1 MQGRPIPKKGFRRA
15 MIKLASPDSIL
26 ERSRGEVL
34 KPETINYRSYRPE
47 KDGLFCE
54 KIFGPVKDWECACGK
69 YKRIRYK
76 GIVCDRCGVEVTQKT
91 VRRERMG
98 HIMLAAPVVHIWFL
112 RSLPSKIGAIL
123 GLSTK
128 DLEKIVY
135 YETYVVINPGKLP
148 FKKYDL
154 ISDTEYNSI
163 MSTLTEEEKYLD
175 DDDPNKFL
183 ALMGGAAIKEL
194 LKRVDVE
201 EEYYRLRTQMR
212 EESNPQK
219 KQEIFKRLK
228 VLEAFLPDEKT
239 GEPIN
244 RPEWMVL
251 DVIPVIP
258 PDLRPLIPLEGGRF
272 AASDLND
279 LYRRV
284 IIRNNRLK
292 RLIDIKAPMVIV
304 RN

>member
-1 MQGRPIPKKGFRRA
+1 
-15 MIKLASPDSIL
+15 
-26 ERSRGEVL
+26 
-34 KPETINYRSYRPE
+34 
-47 KDGLFCE
+47 
-54 KIFGPVKDWECACGK
+54 
-69 YKRIRYK
+69 
-76 GIVCDRCGVEVTQKT
+76 
-91 VRRERMG
+91 MG
-98 HIMLAAPVVHIWFL
+98 HIMLATPVVHIWFL
-112 RSLPSKIGAIL
+112 RSLPSKIGAVL

-128 DLEKIVY
+128 DLEKITY
-135 YETYVVINPGKLP
+135 YETYVVVNPGRFP

-154 ISDTEYNSI
+154 LSDVEYQNI
-163 MSTLTEEEKYLD
+163 MSQIPEEEKYLD
-175 DDDPNKFL
+175 DDDPNKFV
-183 ALMGGAAIKEL
+183 ALMGGQAIKEL

-201 EEYYRLRTQMR
+201 DEYYRLRQEMR
-212 EESNPQK
+212 DETNLQK
-219 KQEIFKRLK
+219 KQELLKRLK

-244 RPEWMVL
+244 KPEWMVL

-292 RLIDIKAPMVIV
+292 RLIDIKAPGVII
-304 RN
+304 RNEQRRVPSSNS